1 MSDAPKT
8 KGPGKKVGPLKTW
21 QWGLVGVGTYGVYY
35 LYKAHQSNT
44 AAATTAA
51 GSSPSTAT
59 TAGNGLADGN
69 GSGVYYLNPTASTTT
84 ATTTAPAG
92 TMTMTQF
99 AEQIAFQLRHANKGN
114 ATNLADI
121 TKAVNQYLNGQPI
134 TNVTLANQISHIT
147 SYSNALGAKA
157 INQGGLVKPVLFAT
171 NVVTSAHT
179 PSESDHR
186 ASTAIVAQEHPTV
199 VQPTRSTT
207 VARATGGSRSTV
219 KPKTTESVSNP
230 ILPFTPGYGVTKP
243 GVAGTPLLPFTPGY
257 GVVPG
262 VKLNEKA
269 PKPKQPG
276 FIPAID
282 FSGFGANPV
291 RDGGVIIR
299 NAAVGA
305 ADVTKVAVQG
315 VAKSVGSFFSGLGL

>member
-1 MSDAPKT
+1 MAMAQ
-8 KGPGKKVGPLKTW
+8 VCI
-21 QWGLVGVGTYGVYY
+21 
-35 LYKAHQSNT
+35 
-44 AAATTAA
+44 
-51 GSSPSTAT
+51 
-59 TAGNGLADGN
+59 
-69 GSGVYYLNPTASTTT
+69 NPTASTTT

-219 KPKTTESVSNP
+219 KPKTTES
-230 ILPFTPGYGVTKP
+230 
-243 GVAGTPLLPFTPGY
+243 AQTPLLPFTPGY

-315 VAKSVGSFFSGLGL
+315 VAKTVGSFFSGLGL

>member
-84 ATTTAPAG
+84 TAPAG

-99 AEQIAFQLRHANKGN
+99 AEQIAFQLRHDNKGN
-114 ATNLADI
+114 AANLADI

-186 ASTAIVAQEHPTV
+186 ASTAIVAQEHSTV

-219 KPKTTESVSNP
+219 KPKTTES
-230 ILPFTPGYGVTKP
+230 
-243 GVAGTPLLPFTPGY
+243 AQTPLLPFTPGY
-257 GVVPG
+257 GVVPLA
-262 VKLNEKA
+262 KLNEKA

-291 RDGGVIIR
+291 RDTGVIIR
-299 NAAVGA
+299 NAAVGV
-305 ADVTKVAVQG
+305 ADVTKVSVQG
-315 VAKSVGSFFSGLGL
+315 VAKTVGSFFSGLGL

>member
-1 MSDAPKT
+1 MADAPKT
-8 KGPGKKVGPLKTW
+8 KGPSKKVGPLKTW

-35 LYKAHQSNT
+35 LYKAHQANT

-69 GSGVYYLNPTASTTT
+69 GSGVYYLSPTASTTT
-84 ATTTAPAG
+84 TPTTNTAG

-99 AEQIAFQLRHANKGN
+99 AEQIAFQLRHANAGN
-114 ATNLADI
+114 ARNLADI
-121 TKAVNQYLNGQPI
+121 TQAVNQYLNGQPI
-134 TNVTLANQISHIT
+134 SNATLANQISHIT

-179 PSESDHR
+179 PSEAAHR
-186 ASTAIVAQEHPTV
+186 AATTV
-199 VQPTRSTT
+199 VEQAHATVAQPTRSTT

-219 KPKTTESVSNP
+219 NPKTTEKVKEAAPVGAFATDKNTP
-230 ILPFTPGYGVTKP
+230 I
-243 GVAGTPLLPFTPGY
+243 
-257 GVVPG
+257 
-262 VKLNEKA
+262 
-269 PKPKQPG
+269 KQPSPG

-282 FSGFGANPV
+282 FSGFGLNPV
-291 RDGGVIIR
+291 RDTGVVVR

-305 ADVTKVAVQG
+305 ADVVKVAAQG
-315 VAKSVGSFFSGLGL
+315 VGKAVGSFFSGLGL